1 MDALDRLT
9 GLLGV
14 AALVGTAVLLS
25 RDRAAIRWRT
35 VGAGLLLQFALAFL
49 LLRFPP
55 VVAAFDLLAA
65 AVAKVISF
73 ADEGTRFLFGPLADP
88 SGAWG
93 FVFAVKVLPIIV
105 FFAALMGVLYHLG
118 VMQRLIALFALALRR
133 VLGVTGVEAMSA
145 AANIF
150 VGQTEAPLTV
160 RPYIA
165 RMTRSQLM
173 CVMAGGFAT
182 IAGSV
187 MAAYISMLGGDDP
200 AARTLVA
207 KHFMTACVMSAP
219 AAILFAKAILP
230 ETEEP
235 VDAAP
240 GAPDTLPRTTA
251 NVLDAAAEGAT
262 DGLRLALNVGAMLVA
277 FVSLIALVNWPLA
290 AISALELDWLP
301 VASWR
306 ADLGLPVL
314 TFENILGTLLRPV
327 AWLMGAG
334 AESAMLGAWMGKAVI
349 ATEFVAYA
357 DLAGS
362 IRAGAVSPRTQLIA
376 TFALCGFA
384 NLPSIAIQIGGLS
397 AMAPERRADLAALA
411 PRAMVA
417 GAFACW
423 TTGAVAGVLAP

>member
-1 MDALDRLT
+1 
-9 GLLGV
+9 
-14 AALVGTAVLLS
+14 
-25 RDRAAIRWRT
+25 
-35 VGAGLLLQFALAFL
+35 
-49 LLRFPP
+49 
-55 VVAAFDLLAA
+55 
-65 AVAKVISF
+65 
-73 ADEGTRFLFGPLADP
+73 
-88 SGAWG
+88 
-93 FVFAVKVLPIIV
+93 
-105 FFAALMGVLYHLG
+105 
-118 VMQRLIALFALALRR
+118 
-133 VLGVTGVEAMSA
+133 
-145 AANIF
+145 
-150 VGQTEAPLTV
+150 
-160 RPYIA
+160 
-165 RMTRSQLM
+165 
-173 CVMAGGFAT
+173 
-182 IAGSV
+182 
-187 MAAYISMLGGDDP
+187 
-200 AARTLVA
+200 
-207 KHFMTACVMSAP
+207 
-219 AAILFAKAILP
+219 
-230 ETEEP
+230 
-235 VDAAP
+235 
-240 GAPDTLPRTTA
+240 
-251 NVLDAAAEGAT
+251 
-262 DGLRLALNVGAMLVA
+262 MLVA

>member
-25 RDRAAIRWRT
+25 KDRAAIRWRT

-55 VVAAFDLLAA
+55 VVAAFDHLAA

-187 MAAYISMLGGDDP
+187 MAAYI
-200 AARTLVA
+200 
-207 KHFMTACVMSAP
+207 
-219 AAILFAKAILP
+219 
-230 ETEEP
+230 
-235 VDAAP
+235 
-240 GAPDTLPRTTA
+240 
-251 NVLDAAAEGAT
+251 
-262 DGLRLALNVGAMLVA
+262 
-277 FVSLIALVNWPLA
+277 
-290 AISALELDWLP
+290 
-301 VASWR
+301 
-306 ADLGLPVL
+306 
-314 TFENILGTLLRPV
+314 
-327 AWLMGAG
+327 
-334 AESAMLGAWMGKAVI
+334 
-349 ATEFVAYA
+349 
-357 DLAGS
+357 
-362 IRAGAVSPRTQLIA
+362 
-376 TFALCGFA
+376 
-384 NLPSIAIQIGGLS
+384 
-397 AMAPERRADLAALA
+397 
-411 PRAMVA
+411 
-417 GAFACW
+417 
-423 TTGAVAGVLAP
+423 